1 MSAFTEIMQ
10 LPYVSQLTKYTQYNP
25 FFTSAK
31 ISLTQTPTKMTCT
44 YTPPADQDISVY
56 LKRLND
62 IISQLNNNKD
72 IAIATE
78 RLELL
83 QGDIRAVITKVKAE
97 TTVTIR
103 DPSAQ

>member
-10 LPYVSQLTKYTQYNP
+10 LPFVSQLTKYTQYNP

-31 ISLTQTPTKMTCT
+31 ISLTQTPTKMSCT
-44 YTPPADQDISVY
+44 YTPPADQDITVY
-56 LKRLND
+56 MKRLND
-62 IISQLNNNKD
+62 IIAQLNNNKD

-83 QGDIRAVITKVKAE
+83 KGDIRTVITS
-97 TTVTIR
+97 TTTSTR
-103 DPSAQ
+103 DLSGSE